1 MNWFQYN
8 QKCYFTSA
16 NIFSQ
21 YLTWRNAE
29 KFCNANGGFLVS
41 IHSISEQRFI
51 TSKVNKRFL
60 VLIMNFKISFEL
72 LDDKDC

>member
-1 MNWFQYN
+1 MTTCEDKGNSTLNWFQYN

-29 KFCNANGGFLVS
+29 KFCNNNGGFLVS
-41 IHSISEQRFI
+41 IHSINEQRFV
-51 TSKVNKRFL
+51 TSKVNKI
-60 VLIMNFKISFEL
+60 LISN
-72 LDDKDC
+72 